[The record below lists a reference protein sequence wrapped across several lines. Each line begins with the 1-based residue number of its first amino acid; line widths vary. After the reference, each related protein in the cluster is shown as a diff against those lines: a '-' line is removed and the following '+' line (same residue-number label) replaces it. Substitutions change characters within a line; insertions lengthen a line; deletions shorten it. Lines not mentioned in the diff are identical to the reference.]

1 MKGFSEKERKQIRKD
16 LIETGFELF
25 SQYGLEKTTIKDI
38 TDKVDIAKGSFYN
51 FFNSKEELYL
61 EIITKEMKKTAKKLM
76 KETEKIDDGEKM
88 IKTLLNSLFQELE
101 KNPLYK
107 KAVMEDATQKIYRK
121 LPEEKI
127 NKKQR
132 ETLKIVR
139 PQIKKWQ
146 KQGKIKKRDPEI
158 IHSFFKSLSFIKEHE
173 KQIGEEIYPQV
184 QELLIETIAKGIT
197 KTTNTQK
204 TTNNKNQKKKT
215 NN

>member
-1 MKGFSEKERKQIRKD
+1 MKGFSEKEKEKIRKD

-38 TDKVDIAKGSFYN
+38 TDPVNIAKGSFYN

-61 EIITKEMKKTAKKLM
+61 EIITKETNKTAKKLM
-76 KETEKIDDGEKM
+76 RETENIDDPEKM
-88 IKTLLNSLFQELE
+88 IKKLLKSLFKELE

-107 KAVMEDATQKIYRK
+107 KAVMEDDTKKIYRK

-127 NKKQR
+127 NKKQE

-146 KQGKIKKRDPEI
+146 KQGKIKKRDPKI

-184 QELLIETIAKGIT
+184 QELLIETIAEGIT
-197 KTTNTQK
+197 KTKKQHK
-204 TTNNKNQKKKT
+204 TTNNKN
-215 NN
+215 